1 MRPMRPMKEDLRKR
15 CADEK
20 GQTTLFVLCS
30 FMVFFMLFALV
41 ANVGQAVNRRVM
53 LQMVADAG
61 AFTGASTQ
69 ATVMNTI
76 SEFNQIIDTSWDVA
90 TALMLYWT
98 FQFCGVDDAITGI
111 YRIIETVMSIM
122 IRVSNHGGA
131 VWALMEAEMV
141 TRQNIR
147 DLFPD
152 GSVHTPLESFGGLLS
167 SPSSLGMGVSHIV
180 NLQKAWPSLFSG
192 FATVRLEQ
200 ETVQKNWICYTPPI
214 SLQGK
219 NGRFNLPWK
228 KTQADEVT
236 RFYWWVSADPVD
248 ALVLPRKSWMPFGF
262 PQVPAMTAV
271 ALAKPIDGDVEPD
284 KRGDKYVA
292 RLIPLSTIDAIFID
306 LGGTLPGLT
315 EGLH

>member
-315 EGLH
+315 EVLH

>member
-1 MRPMRPMKEDLRKR
+1 MSAMSEDLRKR
-15 CADEK
+15 CAGEK

-69 ATVMNTI
+69 ATVMNTM

-98 FQFCGVDDAITGI
+98 FQFCGVDDAIGAI

-131 VWALMEAEMV
+131 VWAIMEAEMV

-152 GSVHTPLESFGGLLS
+152 GSVHSPLESFGGLLS
-167 SPSSLGMGVSHIV
+167 SPSSVGMGVSHIV
-180 NLQKAWPSLFSG
+180 NMQKAWPSLFSG
-192 FATVRLEQ
+192 FATVRIEQ
-200 ETVQKNWICYTPPI
+200 ESVTKNWICYTPPF
-214 SLQGK
+214 SVSSKSGT
-219 NGRFNLPWK
+219 FNLPWEK
-228 KTQADEVT
+228 SEPDEVT

-271 ALAKPIDGDVEPD
+271 ALAKPIGGDIEPD
-284 KRGDKYVA
+284 ENGAEYVA
-292 RLIPLSTIDAIFID
+292 RLIPLSTIDAIFVD
-306 LGGTLPGLT
+306 LGGSIPGLT
-315 EGLH
+315 EVLH

>member
-1 MRPMRPMKEDLRKR
+1 MRGAEELRKR
-15 CADEK
+15 CAGEK

-69 ATVMNTI
+69 ATVLNTI

-98 FQFCGVDDAITGI
+98 FQFCGVDDAIGAV

-167 SPSSLGMGVSHIV
+167 SPSSLGMGASHII
-180 NLQKAWPSLFSG
+180 NMQKAWPSLFSG

-200 ETVQKNWICYTPPI
+200 ESVTKNWICYTPPF
-214 SLQGK
+214 SVSSKSGT
-219 NGRFNLPWK
+219 FNLPWEK
-228 KTQADEVT
+228 SDPDEVT
-236 RFYWWVSADPVD
+236 RFYWWVSADAVD

-271 ALAKPIDGDVEPD
+271 ALAKPIGGDVEPD
-284 KRGDKYVA
+284 ENGSEYVA

-306 LGGTLPGLT
+306 LGGSLPSLT
-315 EGLH
+315 EVLH

>member
-1 MRPMRPMKEDLRKR
+1 
-15 CADEK
+15 
-20 GQTTLFVLCS
+20 
-30 FMVFFMLFALV
+30 MVFFMLFALV

-98 FQFCGVDDAITGI
+98 FQFCGVDDAIGAI
-111 YRIIETVMSIM
+111 YRVIETVMSIL

-141 TRQNIR
+141 TRQNIHE
-147 DLFPD
+147 LFPD
-152 GSVHTPLESFGGLLS
+152 GSVHTPLESIPSLLS
-167 SPSSLGMGVSHIV
+167 SPSSAGMGASHIM

-192 FATVRLEQ
+192 FAIVRLQQ
-200 ETVQKNWICYTPPI
+200 ESVTKNWICYTPPF
-214 SLQGK
+214 SVSSKSGT
-219 NGRFNLPWK
+219 FNMPWK
-228 KTQADEVT
+228 KTQSDEVT
-236 RFYWWVSADPVD
+236 RFYWWVTADPVD

-284 KRGDKYVA
+284 KRGAKYVA
-292 RLIPLSTIDAIFID
+292 RLIPLSTIHATFIS
-306 LGGTLPGLT
+306 LGGSLPSLT
-315 EGLH
+315 EVLH